1 MKQFATLALLTV
13 LFHISYGQKNTK
25 VNAEYFIFDKKGNK
39 LTQALSYIG
48 EFSKEGY
55 AAFAQGGNYVEHS
68 YGKIPGAKYGIIH
81 ESGKII
87 VPARF
92 DYLETLYDVDSL
104 FIASSNDRY
113 GLIDQRGNQITPIS
127 YTILTTL
134 YDVDNVLKA
143 NLNAN
148 ECFLIDY
155 SGKKITKSYQDIN
168 SCTSGFYVTDRG
180 YLGVIDK
187 NYKEIF
193 PCIYEDITEWDAGI
207 FHITNKYNKH
217 YLVDSKG
224 KKITK
229 EYDGIDQTYDD
240 NYTTNGY
247 TVTLRG
253 KQGFLSMDG
262 KEIIPPT
269 YNNLSQ
275 QSMGCGGFL
284 FTYTG
289 SNGKSGIINKQ
300 GKKIGKAQY
309 SSINTISFF
318 DKYLIVGFD
327 KKNKTKKRSKKNNEE
342 EMYEW
347 GYDDGG
353 LPTTTYG
360 LINMDGKLV
369 MKAEYSDYSGGY
381 DSENLLILK
390 KKGEWFAYNESLQ
403 PVFPK
408 AFTYIEAI
416 NGLYKVQLGGVDNGY
431 GTPEG
436 GVFGIYD
443 QNGREIIPI
452 QYEDIQQIGY
462 DNTSGYII
470 KSSGKYGLCSSTGQI
485 LLEPTYSEINCE
497 DLMCIV
503 SKYYEQSEQT
513 KMGLY
518 DANFNKEIVPTQYD
532 YIESMNYNSSY
543 LFKTNNKYGLM
554 SNSGKIILPAKYN
567 FLKSTDLYDNED
579 LVLANAYGEVTNSYY
594 GSEVSGGNWGVINM
608 DGDTI
613 LPFKFKEIS
622 FDSDSVVNLLD
633 YDNKAYLYDLTRQKA
648 ITTNDINY
656 LSKLSYD
663 WANPMYLM
671 GKNVT
676 RGEYNE
682 TTGGTYGILNA
693 KGEEI
698 VPLNYSEITMEGDY
712 FIANSIDF
720 NGYDLISDKGEVL
733 LSRVTSIKKLNDS
746 IFTIES
752 GDEAYLY
759 NGNQKKALFKGTY
772 KDFLFPE
779 YYYGYGTVF
788 IGIKNNANRWGIM
801 NKQNDILIDPVY
813 CDIVESTSDGYLIVA
828 QCRNEGEGFTYGVI
842 DLLKNVMIPFE
853 YESITSQYGETYEC
867 VKGGMIYTITL
878 DNEILAKRKVTEEAQ
893 N

>member
-1 MKQFATLALLTV
+1 MKQLAILVLLTA

-39 LTQALSYIG
+39 LTPALSYIG
-48 EFSKEGY
+48 EFSKDGY
-55 AAFAQGGNYVEHS
+55 APFAQGGNYVENG
-68 YGKIPGAKYGIIH
+68 YGKIPGAKYGILH

-87 VPARF
+87 VPASY

-113 GLIDQRGNQITPIS
+113 GLIDQRGNKITPIT
-127 YTILTTL
+127 YTVLTTL
-134 YDVDNVLKA
+134 YDVDNILKA
-143 NLNAN
+143 NLSKN
-148 ECFLIDY
+148 ECYLIDF
-155 SGKKITKSYQDIN
+155 SGKKLTKSYQDIN

-180 YLGVIDK
+180 YIGIIDK
-187 NYKEIF
+187 NYKELF
-193 PCIYEDITEWDAGI
+193 PCSYEDITEWDAGI

-224 KKITK
+224 KKFTK
-229 EYDGIDQTYDD
+229 EYDAINQSYDD

-247 TVTLRG
+247 TVSLRG

-262 KEIIPPT
+262 KELIPPT

-275 QSMGCGGFL
+275 QSMGCSGFI
-284 FTYTG
+284 FTYDG
-289 SNGKSGIINKQ
+289 GNGKSGIINKQ
-300 GKKIGKAQY
+300 GKKVGKAQY

-318 DKYLIVGFD
+318 DNYLIVGFD
-327 KKNKTKKRSKKNNEE
+327 KKNKSKKRSKKNSEA

-347 GYDDGG
+347 GYDYND
-353 LPTTTYG
+353 LPVTKYG
-360 LINMDGKLV
+360 LIDMNGKLV
-369 MKAEYSDYSGGY
+369 MKAEFSDYSGGY
-381 DSENLLILK
+381 DNENLLILK

-431 GTPEG
+431 GTPDG

-443 QNGREIIPI
+443 QNGREIIPV

-470 KSSGKYGLCSSTGQI
+470 KSSGKYGLCSPSGQI
-485 LLEPTYSEINCE
+485 LLEPTYTEINCE
-497 DLMCIV
+497 DYMCIV

-518 DANFNKEIVPTQYD
+518 DADRNKEIVPTQYD
-532 YIESMNYNSSY
+532 HIESLNYNSSY

-554 SNSGKIILPAKYN
+554 STSGKIILPAKYN

-579 LVLANAYGEVTNSYY
+579 LVLANAYGEVTDSYY

-608 DGDTI
+608 AGDTV

-622 FDSDSVVNLLD
+622 FESDSVANLLD
-633 YDNKAYLYDLTRQKA
+633 YDNKAYLFDLTRQKA

-663 WANPMYLM
+663 WVNPKFLM

-682 TTGGTYGILNA
+682 TSGGTYGILNA
-693 KGEEI
+693 NGEEI

-720 NGYDLISDKGEVL
+720 NGYDLVSDKGEVL

-746 IFTIES
+746 IFFIES
-752 GDEAYLY
+752 GEEAYLY
-759 NGNQKKALFKGTY
+759 NGNQKKELFKGEY

-788 IGIKNNANRWGIM
+788 IGIKNKANLWGIM
-801 NKQNDILIDPVY
+801 NKQNDVLIEPLY
-813 CDIVESTSDGYLIVA
+813 CDITESTSDGYLIVA
-828 QCRNEGEGFTYGVI
+828 QCGNAGEAYTYGVI

-867 VKGGMIYTITL
+867 VKDGMIYMITL
-878 DNEILAKRKVTEEAQ
+878 DNEILGKRKVTEEAQ
-893 N
+893 D